1 MNELERFEL
10 IETKLAHVEHTVNEL
25 NDVIAR
31 QQSEIAMLRARLRQL
46 AERLAGFEAPQGAS
60 ATADEK
66 PPHY

>member
-10 IETKLAHVEHTVNEL
+10 IETKLAHVEHTVSAL
-25 NDVIAR
+25 SDVIAR
-31 QQSEIAMLRARLRQL
+31 QQREIDAARARLAHL

-60 ATADEK
+60 ASAEEK